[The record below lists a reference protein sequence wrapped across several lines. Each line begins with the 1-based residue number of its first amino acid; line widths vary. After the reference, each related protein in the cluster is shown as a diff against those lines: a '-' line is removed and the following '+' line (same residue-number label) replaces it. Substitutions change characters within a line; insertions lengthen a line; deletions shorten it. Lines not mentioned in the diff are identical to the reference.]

1 MKKRIL
7 VWSLGIVLLVASAVM
22 FELVREKRQNGPI
35 DQIACMAVEAAP
47 VAWLCEQIL
56 FRSDFSQD
64 QITELNQLAG
74 ARFVTMLNDPDAST
88 TALERLLEL
97 GMDINATD
105 VRKDGWHM
113 TALHAAAIDGDI
125 VQIKRLLAH
134 GADRTIRDDTGRN
147 AADYAREIGAKH
159 PDEKQ
164 WREIID
170 LLTQE

>member
-1 MKKRIL
+1 MKKQIL
-7 VWSLGIVLLVASAVM
+7 GWSFGIVLLVTSAVTL
-22 FELVREKRQNGPI
+22 ELVREKRQHGPI

-64 QITELNQLAG
+64 QIAELNQLAG
-74 ARFVTMLNDPDAST
+74 ARFVTMLDNPEAST

-113 TALHAAAIDGDI
+113 TALHAAAISGDI
-125 VQIKRLLAH
+125 LQIKRLLAH
-134 GADRTIRDDTGRN
+134 GADRTIRDDTGRT
-147 AADYAREIGAKH
+147 AADYAREIQAKN
-159 PDEKQ
+159 PDQKQ
-164 WREIID
+164 WDEVI
-170 LLTQE
+170 QELSSP